1 VARSLQTRKDASSL
15 SASDGLGASGNHT
28 LREKFQMSCR
38 KFTRLLMV
46 LGLGWCFAGLLQAQV
61 PQGRPDRDKLIEP
74 VHRQPFQVAQSP
86 SKQSAQTVVDSKVR
100 PAAASEQPSA
110 DKPASSQE
118 HPLAPALKLAY
129 SSLKNIEANVKDYTC
144 TLIKR
149 ERIGDKLGEQE
160 FMFVKIR
167 HEPFSAYTYFLGPD
181 RIKGQEAIYVEG
193 QNNNELQGH
202 GVGIKKIAG
211 TVSLKPNSML
221 AMQGQRYPITE
232 IGILNLTRRLVEVGQ
247 EDMKYGECE
256 VKFFN
261 GTKIKLGNEQRS
273 TTMIQVVHPVPRR
286 NFRFHMARIY
296 VDDQLNMPIR
306 YEAYDWPVSPK
317 EKPPLLEE
325 YTYSNIKLNQGL
337 TDSDFDVKNPNY
349 GF

>member
-1 VARSLQTRKDASSL
+1 LKIA
-15 SASDGLGASGNHT
+15 H
-28 LREKFQMSCR
+28 SC
-38 KFTRLLMV
+38 
-46 LGLGWCFAGLLQAQV
+46 
-61 PQGRPDRDKLIEP
+61 
-74 VHRQPFQVAQSP
+74 
-86 SKQSAQTVVDSKVR
+86 
-100 PAAASEQPSA
+100 
-110 DKPASSQE
+110 
-118 HPLAPALKLAY
+118 
-129 SSLKNIEANVKDYTC
+129 LKNIETNVKDYTC

-160 FMFVKIR
+160 FMFVKVR
-167 HEPFSAYTYFLGPD
+167 HEPFSAYMYFLKPE

-193 QNNNELQGH
+193 ENNNELLGH

-211 TVSLKPNSML
+211 TVSLKPTSML

-232 IGILNLTRRLVEVGQ
+232 LGVLNLTRRLIEVGQ

-261 GTKIKLGNEQRS
+261 GAKIKLGSEQRAA
-273 TTMIQVVHPVPRR
+273 TVIQVVHPVPRR

-296 VDDQLNMPIR
+296 VDDQLNMPVR
-306 YEAYDWPVSPK
+306 YEAYDWPASPN

-325 YTYSNIKLNQGL
+325 YTHVDIKVNQGL

-349 GF
+349 RF

>member
-1 VARSLQTRKDASSL
+1 
-15 SASDGLGASGNHT
+15 
-28 LREKFQMSCR
+28 MSCQ

-46 LGLGWCFAGLLQAQV
+46 VGLGWCFAGLLQAEV
-61 PQGRPDRDKLIEP
+61 PQGRPGRDKLIEP
-74 VHRQPFQVAQSP
+74 VHRQSFQLAQAQSKP
-86 SKQSAQTVVDSKVR
+86 ADSVVVDSQVR
-100 PAAASEQPSA
+100 PAAATEQPS
-110 DKPASSQE
+110 DKSAGQE
-118 HPLAPALKLAY
+118 HPLAPALKMAY
-129 SSLKNIEANVKDYTC
+129 SSLKNVESNVKDYTC
-144 TLIKR
+144 TLIKQ

-160 FMFVKIR
+160 FMFVKVR
-167 HEPFSAYTYFLGPD
+167 HEPFSAYTYFLGPE

-211 TVSLKPNSML
+211 TVSLKPTSML

-232 IGILNLTRRLVEVGQ
+232 IGILNLTRRLIEVGQ

-273 TTMIQVVHPVPRR
+273 TTMIQVVHPTPRR

-296 VDDQLNMPIR
+296 LDEQLNMPIR

-317 EKPPLLEE
+317 DKPPLLEV
-325 YTYSNIKLNQGL
+325 YTYSNIKLNQEL